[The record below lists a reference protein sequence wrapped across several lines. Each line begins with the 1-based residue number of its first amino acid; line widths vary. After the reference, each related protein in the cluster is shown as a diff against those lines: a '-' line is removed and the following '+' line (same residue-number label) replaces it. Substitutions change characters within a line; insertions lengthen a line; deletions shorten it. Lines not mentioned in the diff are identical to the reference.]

1 MGVVK
6 WEWWREREKSDGEE
20 EGEGDRERG
29 RERERERESEK
40 KQVYKNMQC
49 EKLQQKIYT
58 YIPDPGFGP
67 AEK

>member
-1 MGVVK
+1 MTYRVTYSRLK
-6 WEWWREREKSDGEE
+6 KIR
-20 EGEGDRERG
+20 RERG
-29 RERERERESEK
+29 REREREREREK
-40 KQVYKNMQC
+40 KKVDKNMQC